1 MCLELKENEKIDE
14 INDGLRLISNVG
26 HLAFGTDAL
35 LLAGY
40 LGKGNA
46 AVELGAGNGVVSL
59 LAASRG
65 KFAHI
70 DGVEVQKEAFDL
82 FERNIALNALGDR
95 VRALHCDLRE
105 LPGELAGKYDCV
117 FANPPYMKT
126 GAGKACAG
134 DERQA
139 ARHETAGGIGEFCAA
154 ASTLLRYGGE
164 AVFVYRPD
172 RLCDLMNAMRR
183 SGVEPKRMTS
193 VCSDAVHA
201 PSMVLVSGRKGGA
214 PGLFVSPAFYISEL
228 SGEKSDAYM
237 RLMKEGWFDERYRN
251 P

>member
-1 MCLELKENEKIDE
+1 MELKENERIDTV
-14 INDGLRLISNVG
+14 NDGLRLITNIG

-40 LGKGNA
+40 LGKGERA
-46 AVELGAGNGVVSL
+46 AELGAGNGVVSL
-59 LAASRG
+59 LAAARG

-70 DGVEVQKEAFDL
+70 DGVELQKEALDL
-82 FERNIALNALGDR
+82 FERNIALNGLSDRVSALG
-95 VRALHCDLRE
+95 CDLRE
-105 LPGELAGKYDCV
+105 LPGELAGRYDCV
-117 FANPPYMKT
+117 FSNPPYMKT
-126 GAGKACAG
+126 GAGKSCAS

-139 ARHETAGGIGEFCAA
+139 ARHETAGGIFDFCAA

-172 RLCDLMNAMRR
+172 RLCDLMNAMRQN
-183 SGVEPKRMTS
+183 GIEPKRMTS
-193 VCSDAVHA
+193 VCANALHA
-201 PSMVLVSGRKGGA
+201 PSMVLVCGKKGGA
-214 PGLFVSPAFYISEL
+214 PGLFVSPAFFISEL
-228 SGEKSDAYM
+228 SGGKTDDYQ